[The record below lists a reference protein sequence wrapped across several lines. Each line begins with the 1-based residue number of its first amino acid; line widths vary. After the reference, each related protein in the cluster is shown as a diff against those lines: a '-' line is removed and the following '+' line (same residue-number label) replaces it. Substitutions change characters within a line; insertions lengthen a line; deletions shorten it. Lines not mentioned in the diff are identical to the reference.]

1 MFRRFSLQSLWLLA
15 FWGSFFCPHHA
26 VISLDGRLKEAFS
39 LSIFA
44 IFAFFVAIISFSC
57 GSSTVLSAHKRALS
71 RSSAGPSSI
80 QSLKTKSLAGKA
92 WR

>member
-44 IFAFFVAIISFSC
+44 FFVAIISFSC
-57 GSSTVLSAHKRALS
+57 GSSSVLSAHKRALS